1 MQPNRTG
8 FHTERSNWALR
19 VAQNHNPGSDYI
31 LRQRNVCSVSSF
43 LAVDSGIRR
52 LIPEAEYL
60 EVTLNLQR
68 EGGRL

>member
-8 FHTERSNWALR
+8 FRTERSNWALR
-19 VAQNHNPGSDYI
+19 VAQNHNPCSDYI
-31 LRQRNVCSVSSF
+31 LRQGNVCSVSSF

-52 LIPEAEYL
+52 LIPEAEYF